1 MFFRALQR
9 SYFMS
14 NRRASHRSG
23 GFTLIE
29 LLVVIAI
36 IAILIA
42 LLLPAVQQAREAA
55 RRTQCRNNLKQLGI
69 AMHNYHDTYNTLPPA
84 YVQATVADNKG
95 HWAWSAFLLPYID
108 QGPLFNTLNVNGQLP
123 SAAIQANLGAMQNQL
138 AAFDCPSD
146 NGPRVHD
153 PALDPGYAIEDA
165 TTTTN
170 RGLALS
176 NYVVSNNTS
185 NPRQAGRAGND
196 GTQGATGAFFRN
208 SRTNFSNITDG
219 SSNTILAGER
229 AWLSGSIRMS
239 AGTLYAVRDANAAG
253 PAAQDVNP
261 AWNQG
266 IMTIVGTSRWG
277 INPVL
282 TAVNTDRSSGYS
294 SQHTGGVHFLMGD
307 GTVRFISQNIF
318 NLAESAAPAP
328 INSTFEGLV
337 GIADGYI
344 VGEF

>member
-1 MFFRALQR
+1 MSERR
-9 SYFMS
+9 TS
-14 NRRASHRSG
+14 NRSA

-108 QGPLFNTLNVNGQLP
+108 QTPLFNTLNVNGQLP

-176 NYVVSNNTS
+176 NYVASNSTS
-185 NPRQAGRAGND
+185 APRQAGRAGTD

-219 SSNTILAGER
+219 SSNTILVGER
-229 AWLSGSIRMS
+229 AWLSGAQRMS
-239 AGTLYAVRDANAAG
+239 AGTLYAVRDANAGG

-261 AWNQG
+261 GWNQG
-266 IMTIVGTSRWG
+266 IMTIVGTSKWG

-282 TAVNTDRSSGYS
+282 TGPNTETSASYS
-294 SQHTGGVHFLMGD
+294 SQHTGGAHFLMGD
-307 GTVRFISQNIF
+307 GAVKFLSQNIF
-318 NLAESAAPAP
+318 NIGETVAPAP
-328 INSTFEGLV
+328 INSTFEALV
-337 GIADGYI
+337 GIADGFVIGDY
-344 VGEF
+344 